1 MNDII
6 LLGKEQKMSWK
17 TTYITGKGDFREEV
31 KRKLE
36 HSDQRY
42 LPGFIESAPGEVTH
56 DLYWIDGRTDLR
68 AFKRAIGGKLIW
80 KYRMR
85 FFASLEEFIASQE
98 PADKNEFTE
107 NERRMIEEMQQS
119 AA

>member
-1 MNDII
+1 MNIRI
-6 LLGKEQKMSWK
+6 LGRKEKMTWK
-17 TTYITGKGDFREEV
+17 TIYITGRGDFREEV

-42 LPGFIESAPGEVTH
+42 LPGFIESAPGDVTH
-56 DLYWIDGRTDLR
+56 DLYWIDGRTNLHT
-68 AFKRAIGGKLIW
+68 FKRAIGGKLIW

-85 FFASLEEFIASQE
+85 FFTTLEEFMASQE
-98 PADKNEFTE
+98 SADKNEFTE
-107 NERRMIEEMQQS
+107 KERRMIEEMQQS